1 MKDDLA
7 REPLTL
13 ANCDREP
20 IHIPGAIQGHG
31 LLAACQDDFVVTQV
45 SANVESFLDR
55 APGAVL
61 GTDLTSW
68 LMAPSAE
75 LFTQAGAQ
83 GFPRD
88 LNPIGVVAASGRRY
102 DALIHRQG
110 AAGPVIVEFEPAD
123 HQFSGWDP
131 RVRRSVRRFQQATD
145 IDALLD
151 LCAREVRELTAFDR
165 VMIYRFDADW
175 NGRVEAEARDDRL
188 EPFKGLHYPAADI
201 PAQARRLYE
210 LNWLRIIPDVGYTP
224 VALSPVVNPVTGSPL
239 DLSFAVLRSVSPI
252 HVQYL
257 QNMGVTASMSVSLIY
272 RDRLIGLI
280 ACHHYSGPRR
290 VPYVTRE
297 TCEYLGQMMS
307 WHLARLDAQETTART
322 LATHRAQ
329 ADVVSAVATAPSI
342 PAGLMDPAMLAL
354 TDASGAAVVYEGR
367 VAEIGRTPGELRIRQ
382 LVHFLSQPGIQGTF
396 TTDRLSDHMPA
407 TAHWD
412 DTAAGVLAVDI
423 SREFGEFILWFRQA
437 TERVVH
443 WGGDPRAHGSVVPDA
458 SGAPRLSPR
467 GSFALWR
474 EVVRGRSLPWEPW
487 QVEAAERL
495 RTLLLGKFRER
506 AVELRTMNARLEAAD
521 RAKDEF
527 ISTVSHELRT
537 PLNGMLGW
545 LRLLQTGSID
555 AEQRQRALATIERN
569 ARAQA
574 KLIEDLLDVSR
585 IMSGKLTLNVEA
597 VLIAAVV
604 DQAIETV
611 RPAAAS
617 KDLRLQTTMDST
629 AAVMGDAGRLVQVLT
644 NLLSNAVKFTPRQ
657 GRVQVLVER
666 RESSVDVSVADTGQ
680 GIDPEFLPHVFERF
694 RQADVSTARRTGGLG
709 LGLAIARQI
718 VEMHGGSIAALS
730 DGIGRGATFSIRLPL
745 SIAMRREVA
754 APHGASTPPGL
765 GCPPGLKDL
774 KVLVVDDEPD
784 ARDLL
789 QTVFAGCR
797 ANVRTAGSAADA
809 LALMDSFVPDVL
821 VSDIGMPEMD
831 GYQFMTAV
839 RRRPAERGGRTPAVA
854 LTAYARIED
863 RTRALVSGFQVH
875 VPKPVEPVEILAVV
889 ASLASV
895 NPLR

>member
-1 MKDDLA
+1 MNGDVA

-45 SANVESFLDR
+45 SANVESFLGLTP
-55 APGAVL
+55 AAAL
-61 GTDLTSW
+61 GTDVRSW
-68 LMAPSAE
+68 LTAPSGD
-75 LFTQAGAQ
+75 LLTQARAQ

-88 LNPIGVVAASGRRY
+88 LNPMGVVAAGGRRY
-102 DALIHRQG
+102 DALIHRQ
-110 AAGPVIVEFEPAD
+110 ADGPVVVEFEPAD
-123 HQFSGWDP
+123 HQFAGWDP
-131 RVRRSVRRFQQATD
+131 RVRRSVRRFQLATG

-151 LCAREVRELTAFDR
+151 LCAHEVRELTGFDR

-175 NGRVEAEARDDRL
+175 NGRVEAEARDGRL
-188 EPFKGLHYPAADI
+188 EAFKGLHYPAADI

-224 VALSPVVNPVTGSPL
+224 VALTPALDPVTGRPL

-280 ACHHYSGPRR
+280 ACHHYSGPRP

-297 TCEYLGQMMS
+297 TCEHLGQMMS

-342 PAGLMDPAMLAL
+342 PTGLMDPALLAL
-354 TDASGAAVVYEGR
+354 TDATGAAVVYEGR

-382 LVHFLSQPGIQGTF
+382 LVHFLSQPGLHGTF
-396 TTDRLSDHMPA
+396 ATDRLSDHVPA

-423 SREFGEFILWFRQA
+423 SREYGEFILWFRQA
-437 TERVVH
+437 TERVVN
-443 WGGDPRAHGSVVPDA
+443 WGGDPRAHGTVVHDA

-487 QVEAAERL
+487 QIDAAERL

-545 LRLLQTGSID
+545 IRLLQTGGID
-555 AEQRQRALATIERN
+555 VEQRQRALATIERN

-597 VLIAAVV
+597 VLVAAVV

-694 RQADVSTARRTGGLG
+694 RQADVSTTRRAGGLG

-718 VEMHGGSIAALS
+718 VEMHGGSITALS
-730 DGIGRGATFSIRLPL
+730 DGAGRGATFTIRLPL
-745 SIAMRREVA
+745 SIAMRREVS
-754 APHGASTPPGL
+754 APLGASVPGIE
-765 GCPPGLKDL
+765 CPPGLKNL

-789 QTVFAGCR
+789 QTVFAGCG
-797 ANVRTAGSAADA
+797 ADVRTAASAADA
-809 LALMDSFVPDVL
+809 LTLMDAVVPDVL

-839 RRRPAERGGRTPAVA
+839 RRRPPARGGRTPAVA

-895 NPLR
+895 NPRR